1 MLAKGAVGMTW
12 KRAAILFA
20 FVIAAQAG
28 SCFYH
33 QSVAPDHAFFESNS
47 TSNERWHVQVEA
59 FRRQENE
66 SATQVSAGIRIVA
79 WDLHL
84 LRAHQPGSA
93 ATEEL
98 IGNLPAYQRNN
109 PPIEL
114 IFRSSA
120 SARSSTLTWRNQDQ
134 LLITLPP
141 DKQPRLLDLA
151 HGTLC
156 PLPG

>member
-1 MLAKGAVGMTW
+1 MTW

-20 FVIAAQAG
+20 FVIAAQTG

-33 QSVAPDHAFFESNS
+33 QSVAPDHDFYESNS

-66 SATQVSAGIRIVA
+66 SATRVSAGIRIVA

-93 ATEEL
+93 STEEL
-98 IGNLPAYQRNN
+98 IRNLPAYQQNN
-109 PPIEL
+109 PSIEMIVPRL
-114 IFRSSA
+114 A
-120 SARSSTLTWRNQDQ
+120 SARSSTLTWKNPDQ
-134 LLITLPP
+134 LVITLPP
-141 DKQPRLLDLA
+141 DKQPLLLDLA